1 MLLSALRDWFGPQE
15 KRTPPP
21 PVGAERFAVRAVDVR
36 LPERVGP
43 LRWSAGRLR
52 VNEQLWGTGFVAP
65 GGASETLQLAKPTGI
80 SAAGSL
86 LLVGVGS
93 GGPAG
98 AVVRNLGAWV
108 TGRESDPVLLEA
120 ARTWVSAE
128 RVTRKVAL
136 TAWDPEA
143 PSFDDRRYHH
153 CVALEPL
160 RRGCAE
166 PILDALAQAVR
177 PGGHL
182 VISGSACEAPL
193 DGDDPT
199 VARWAALDGRN
210 PRLVP
215 TAQAVTRMLGRLGY
229 DVRVV
234 EDITRRHLEQALLG
248 WRLMMAGLR
257 EQPAVAGLAPDV
269 VREAE
274 LWSLRRRLLQEGRL
288 RMMRWHAISPPPGRG
303 EAAQRTAAQRTGGP
317 SA

>member
-1 MLLSALRDWFGPQE
+1 MMLLRAVRDWFGQE
-15 KRTPPP
+15 EEAVAPPLQT
-21 PVGAERFAVRAVDVR
+21 ERFAVKAVDVR
-36 LPERVGP
+36 LPERVEP
-43 LRWSAGRLR
+43 LRWSVGRLQ
-52 VNEQLWGTGFVAP
+52 VNEALWGKGFVSP
-65 GGASETLQLAKPTGI
+65 GGMSEMLQLAKPTGI

-108 TGRESDPVLLEA
+108 TGRECEPVLLDA
-120 ARTWVSAE
+120 ARTWVSEE
-128 RVTRKVAL
+128 RFSRKVAL
-136 TAWDPEA
+136 TSWDPAA
-143 PSFDDRRYHH
+143 PSFNDRRYHH

-160 RRGCAE
+160 RRGLPE

-182 VISGSACEAPL
+182 VICGSACDSPL
-193 DGDDPT
+193 DEDDPT
-199 VARWAALDGRN
+199 VARWTALEGRI

-234 EDITRRHLEQALLG
+234 EDITRRHVEQALLG
-248 WRLMMAGLR
+248 WRLMMARMR
-257 EQPAVAGLAPDV
+257 EQPAAAALAPDV

-288 RMMRWHAISPPPGRG
+288 RMMRWHAISPL
-303 EAAQRTAAQRTGGP
+303 AARAG
-317 SA
+317 